1 MLDKIQSLL
10 EDFQLK
16 VAKISSLPDLF
27 KLKAD
32 FLGKKGILTPML
44 ESIALM
50 PVEERK
56 ALGAKINELK
66 AVMLEEIDKRKE
78 ELDIEILT
86 QKSKTEARDLSLPGR
101 GYNGCRGRIHP
112 ISKVIYDI
120 ECILSSMGF
129 IRADGPEIETS
140 WYNFDALNIPP
151 HHPARQMHDT
161 FYINKKDELLRTHT
175 SNVQIRYLKEHK
187 PPCRIYSIGKVYRS
201 DHDATHTPM
210 FHQLE
215 LMALGG
221 DISIANLK
229 WCLQTFLALFFEI
242 EGDEESLDS
251 IMRFRPSFFPFTEPS
266 YEVDIRCD
274 RSSKDSIIIGKG
286 NDWIEVLGCGMVH
299 NKVLHNVEID
309 PTQDRGFA
317 CGLGIERLAMLK
329 YNIPDLRY
337 FFSGDLFWLSNFGFS
352 SFSE

>member
-10 EDFQLK
+10 EDFHLK
-16 VAKISSLPDLF
+16 VEQIDNLSDLY

-32 FLGKKGILTPML
+32 FLGKKGMLTPML
-44 ESIALM
+44 EGIALM
-50 PVEERK
+50 LVEERK
-56 ALGAKINELK
+56 VLGAKINKLK
-66 AVMLEEIDKRKE
+66 AEMLESIEKRKE
-78 ELDIEILT
+78 ELDKEILT
-86 QKSKTEARDLSLPGR
+86 QKSKNKVRDLSLPGR
-101 GYNGCRGRIHP
+101 GYDGCKGRIHP

-120 ECILSSMGF
+120 ECILNSMGF

-140 WYNFDALNIPP
+140 WYNFDALNIPA

-161 FYINKKDELLRTHT
+161 FYLNKDKLLLRTHT

-187 PPCRIYSIGKVYRS
+187 PPCRVYSIGRVYRS
-201 DHDATHTPM
+201 DYDATHTPM

-215 LMALGG
+215 LMAIGG
-221 DISIANLK
+221 NTSIANLK

-242 EGDEESLDS
+242 EGDDDSLDS

-286 NDWIEVLGCGMVH
+286 EDWIEVLGCGMVH
-299 NKVLHNVEID
+299 NKVLHNVNID
-309 PTQDRGFA
+309 PTHDKGFA

-329 YNIPDLRY
+329 YNIPDLRS